1 MVLGLAEL
9 VLAGTTSYP
18 VAVVAVFFCGVGAIA
33 TAASANSLIQITVPG
48 PLRGRVMAVYTTVFA
63 GSTPVGNGLTGGF
76 GGLFGTPVAIAMNG
90 LVTLGAQAV
99 AAIAVLRG
107 GAANF
112 GQGQDRPSV
121 GVSVPVPVSGGSVR
135 SVD

>member
-1 MVLGLAEL
+1 
-9 VLAGTTSYP
+9 
-18 VAVVAVFFCGVGAIA
+18 
-33 TAASANSLIQITVPG
+33 
-48 PLRGRVMAVYTTVFA
+48 MAVYTTVFA

-90 LVTLGAQAV
+90 LVTLGAQGV

-107 GAANF
+107 GAAHF
-112 GQGQDRPSV
+112 GQGQDRPGV
-121 GVSVPVPVSGGSVR
+121 GVSVPVPASGGSVR